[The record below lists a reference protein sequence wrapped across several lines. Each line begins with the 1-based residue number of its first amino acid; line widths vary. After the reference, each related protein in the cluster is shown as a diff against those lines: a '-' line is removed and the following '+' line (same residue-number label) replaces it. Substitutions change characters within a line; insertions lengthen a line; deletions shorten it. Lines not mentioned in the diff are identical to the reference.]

1 MEGTK
6 STNGNLV
13 TILSIDGGG
22 IKGIIPGII
31 LAFLESELQKLDG
44 EDARLAD
51 YFDVIAGTSTGGL
64 LTAMIATPDEN
75 NRPVFAANEIYDFY
89 YEHGPKIF
97 PQDIDKISNMLKGP
111 IYDGEYLHT
120 IIKEKLGS
128 KLLHETL
135 TNVVKNYPLLDASLS
150 DICIGTSA
158 VPIYLPAHYFETKD
172 SDGVVREFNLI
183 DGVFAANN
191 PVLIAVGEVM
201 EGIMRGSTEFS
212 TIEPLGYDKFLVIS
226 LGTTAPKVEEK
237 YNAKDAA
244 KWNIIKWIINEN
256 SSPLLNAVDIGGE
269 NMVDLH
275 MFQLFQALQSP
286 QNYLRIQDDTLPSS
300 MSGADDASLDNMA
313 NLKAF
318 AEELLK
324 KPVSRL
330 NLDTGALEPVDEG
343 TNEDALKRFA
353 ILLSQEKKVRTAGSL
368 QGIAANI
375 K

>member
-1 MEGTK
+1 MAQVLIL
-6 STNGNLV
+6 NGFALV
-13 TILSIDGGG
+13 
-22 IKGIIPGII
+22 
-31 LAFLESELQKLDG
+31 QKLDG

-64 LTAMIATPDEN
+64 VTAMIATPDEN

-97 PQDIDKISNMLKGP
+97 PQDIDKIRNMLKGP

-135 TNVVKNYPLLDASLS
+135 TNVVIPTFDIKKLQPTIFSSYQVKNDPLMDASLS

-158 VPIYLPAHYFETKD
+158 APIYLPAYYFKTKD
-172 SDGVVREFNLI
+172 SDGVEREFNLI
-183 DGVFAANN
+183 DGGIAAGN
-191 PVLIAVGEVM
+191 PALVAVGEVM
-201 EGIMRGSTEFS
+201 VEIMRGSTEFS

-226 LGTTAPKVEEK
+226 LGTGAPKVEGK
-237 YNAKDAA
+237 YNATDAA
-244 KWNIIKWIINEN
+244 KWNIFQWIINDN
-256 SSPLLNAVDIGGE
+256 SSPLLDAVGHGGAY
-269 NMVDLH
+269 MVDLH
-275 MFQLFQALQSP
+275 MSQLFQALESQK
-286 QNYLRIQDDTLPSS
+286 NYLRIQDDTLPSS
-300 MSGADDASLDNMA
+300 MSGMDDASLDNMA
-313 NLKAF
+313 NLKDF

-330 NLDTGALEPVDEG
+330 NLDTGAFEPVPDEG
-343 TNEDALKRFA
+343 TYEDALKRFA
-353 ILLSQEKKVRTAGSL
+353 ILLSQEKTVRTAGSL